1 MPAFKDLTG
10 QKFGKLTV
18 IKRAPNIGKNVAWE
32 CKCDCGNITIV
43 TSHNLASGHTKS
55 CGCLKTEKYKEDLIG
70 KKFGKLTVVEF
81 VEMKKYPGGASR
93 SVWKC
98 QCDCGNFCNVSR
110 AHLITGHTQSC
121 GCFQQ
126 ERTSNNNGA
135 KIALGTRFGRLVVL
149 EEGYRKKYNVFW
161 KCQCD
166 CGNITY
172 VTSGHLLSGHTT
184 SCGCLN
190 SKGEEKINIILNK
203 NDILYET
210 EKTFS
215 SLRYIDGGIPRFD
228 FYVKNSYLIEYDGLQ
243 HFKPVNIWG
252 GENQLKIQQE
262 RDEYKNQ
269 WCKENNIPLIRIP
282 YWHYND
288 LCLKDLLLETT
299 QFRII

>member
-1 MPAFKDLTG
+1 MTAFKDLTG

-32 CKCDCGNITIV
+32 CKCDCGNTTIV
-43 TSHNLASGHTKS
+43 QANNLTSGNTKS
-55 CGCLKTEKYKEDLIG
+55 CGCLKG
-70 KKFGKLTVVEF
+70 KHIKDITGQRFGKLVAIKPLYQNSKKNWIWEF
-81 VEMKKYPGGASR
+81 K
-93 SVWKC
+93 
-98 QCDCGNFCNVSR
+98 CDCGNIVELPSGYVLN
-110 AHLITGHTQSC
+110 GHTQSC
-121 GCFQQ
+121 GCYSIEQTKK
-126 ERTSNNNGA
+126 RNSA
-135 KIALGTRFGRLVVL
+135 KLIGQRFGRLVVL

-215 SLRYIDGGIPRFD
+215 SLRYIDGGTPRFD

-288 LCLKDLLLETT
+288 LCLEDLLLETT
-299 QFRII
+299 QFRVI